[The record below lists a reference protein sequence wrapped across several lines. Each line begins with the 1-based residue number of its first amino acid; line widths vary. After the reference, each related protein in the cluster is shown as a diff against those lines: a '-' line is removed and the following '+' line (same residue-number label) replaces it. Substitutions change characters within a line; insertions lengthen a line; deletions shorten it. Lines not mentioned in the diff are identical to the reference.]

1 MANDANPPPGM
12 GKNPY
17 WPPDEYEFE
26 DVERYH
32 GGGFFPITIWP
43 LLDHGRYCVVHK
55 LGNGHFSTIWLAQ
68 DLHEN
73 RHVDL
78 QIPTVDQYDVCREEE
93 VLRAFWKHVG
103 KSDVGYVSSIS
114 DIHTSNIGYECIEFT
129 DEVLD
134 SIVPPACHIVLPVS
148 EQRPPYLVSREEWES
163 ERHLAQD
170 FEGPIIPQIFDFGCS
185 FFITEKGPPKRH
197 LSELR

>member
-1 MANDANPPPGM
+1 MANDAKPPPGM

-32 GGGFFPITIWP
+32 RGGFFPITIWP

-103 KSDVGYVSSIS
+103 KSDVGYGRFFASLMGSF
-114 DIHTSNIGYECIEFT
+114 DH
-129 DEVLD
+129 
-134 SIVPPACHIVLPVS
+134 
-148 EQRPPYLVSREEWES
+148 
-163 ERHLAQD
+163 
-170 FEGPIIPQIFDFGCS
+170 EGPNGIHHVCSLAFGEIS
-185 FFITEKGPPKRH
+185 
-197 LSELR
+197 LRLPT

>member
-1 MANDANPPPGM
+1 MSAH
-12 GKNPY
+12 
-17 WPPDEYEFE
+17 WHL
-26 DVERYH
+26 V
-32 GGGFFPITIWP
+32 
-43 LLDHGRYCVVHK
+43 
-55 LGNGHFSTIWLAQ
+55 
-68 DLHEN
+68 
-73 RHVDL
+73 
-78 QIPTVDQYDVCREEE
+78 
-93 VLRAFWKHVG
+93 
-103 KSDVGYVSSIS
+103 KSHCAYLPNLVSSIS

-170 FEGPIIPQIFDFGCS
+170 FEGPIIPQIFDFGCCEPPLIIVKMLFTS
-185 FFITEKGPPKRH
+185 HFLTKPSAFFITEKGPPKRH